1 MLEFMQ
7 AAPYAVDM
15 DETFGAR
22 LRRFRLAAGFGLK
35 ELGLI
40 AGHSE
45 SWVSNLERG
54 VIRRQPEYAVIVRWA
69 ELLDVTPSEL
79 ASGAMA
85 PGETRPEPLDVVL
98 DRIGAW
104 PEDDGDLVELDQSVA
119 AGEQG
124 GPIAQGDSDGG
135 RRGRAQPRR
144 YLVRVDGDCLLPD
157 AKSGDYAVF
166 DAGPQAKIG
175 DIVVVADGEQALIKF
190 LDEQNGVQYLMP
202 HVGDAVPLRPGM
214 RIVGVVD
221 HFRRKPG
228 RPPRMRRN
236 TA

>member
-7 AAPYAVDM
+7 AAPYALEM

-22 LRRFRLAAGFGLK
+22 LRRFRLAAGYGLK

-69 ELLDVTPSEL
+69 ELLDVTPTML
-79 ASGAMA
+79 ASGVMA
-85 PGETRPEPLDVVL
+85 PGEIRPEPLDVVL

-104 PEDDGDLVELDQSVA
+104 PDGDNDVLELDQDVA

-124 GPIAQGDSDGG
+124 GRIPQGADDRGRSGVG
-135 RRGRAQPRR
+135 RRQ
-144 YLVRVDGDCLLPD
+144 YVVRVEGDCLLPD

-166 DAGPQAKIG
+166 DAGPHAKIG
-175 DIVVVADGEQALIKF
+175 DVVVVADGEQALIKF

-221 HFRRKPG
+221 HFRHKPG